1 MSKTNFLEERRFI
14 KKHNHAYMFVHESI
28 RIFLTEKLMNN
39 IELQKKLGNEML
51 AHKDKISVFPEY
63 MKARLYFWTGQN
75 ELALKGFEPIISDVS
90 SKNNFSNISIDTSV
104 YDYIDDILDI
114 IKNKEEYKNVA
125 KKLINTKI
133 YITLHYFIP
142 INAIRDCN
150 KCLNYIS
157 QVPFLK
163 DDRKLTN
170 SICAQKAHSLLNSG
184 MNFEGI
190 LILNELQAKLL
201 IDKDG
206 FNYQSMFDI
215 ADRLCAVYIK
225 FNCYSIALEYSNI
238 EIKIA
243 KENNDDSL
251 LAIAYRTRSKLFY
264 LKDFNECQNSLNMVD
279 SCLQK
284 SESARI
290 GLNNR
295 IYRTIVN
302 LSDVDL
308 RKDSNFIYDVEEMAR
323 EAWANNFNRAYIQS
337 NLVLAT
343 LYLKRGEKNDLL
355 ISEKKAITAINYSVR
370 FGIPSYLWQLYN
382 IISIINI
389 RLGKSKKEIERNF
402 FSAYNILRAQNLLFI
417 GKKDLCYSNILAI
430 SNIAYYLRRNC
441 TQRIFNSHMSAISF
455 FHEEYSDKNTIAM
468 PKQTTLEKEAL
479 DQLYEIT
486 NTPFPELLFCSNPKR
501 PLLKDNETG
510 YFIALT

>member
-1 MSKTNFLEERRFI
+1 MS
-14 KKHNHAYMFVHESI
+14 
-28 RIFLTEKLMNN
+28 
-39 IELQKKLGNEML
+39 EL
-51 AHKDKISVFPEY
+51 
-63 MKARLYFWTGQN
+63 
-75 ELALKGFEPIISDVS
+75 
-90 SKNNFSNISIDTSV
+90 
-104 YDYIDDILDI
+104 YIPS
-114 IKNKEEYKNVA
+114 A
-125 KKLINTKI
+125 
-133 YITLHYFIP
+133 
-142 INAIRDCN
+142 
-150 KCLNYIS
+150 
-157 QVPFLK
+157 FLK

-355 ISEKKAITAINYSVR
+355 ISEKK
-370 FGIPSYLWQLYN
+370 Q
-382 IISIINI
+382 
-389 RLGKSKKEIERNF
+389 
-402 FSAYNILRAQNLLFI
+402 
-417 GKKDLCYSNILAI
+417 
-430 SNIAYYLRRNC
+430 
-441 TQRIFNSHMSAISF
+441 
-455 FHEEYSDKNTIAM
+455 
-468 PKQTTLEKEAL
+468 
-479 DQLYEIT
+479 
-486 NTPFPELLFCSNPKR
+486 
-501 PLLKDNETG
+501 
-510 YFIALT
+510 